1 MKLVGKCF
9 GFIGKDFEMIG
20 RWVCRDTDGFH
31 DGPTDHLPIINN
43 RWARI
48 FFEGVDAT
56 VFLMQGKLGGDSSG
70 RLMDCSFGRCEFEY
84 RWEHMS

>member
-56 VFLMQGKLGGDSSG
+56 VFFTAREITWLLKWQSNGLVFWKL
-70 RLMDCSFGRCEFEY
+70 RV
-84 RWEHMS
+84 